1 MTPDEDDFLSPFLL
15 LTISSGAYCFYFLL
29 SKNHLLM
36 QMIAPRNIYD
46 LADTVE
52 AEQLAQE
59 GANLEQVKE
68 LLNDF

>member
-1 MTPDEDDFLSPFLL
+1 
-15 LTISSGAYCFYFLL
+15 
-29 SKNHLLM
+29 M

-68 LLNDF
+68 LLNDFECL